1 MNELAPLQVTTD
13 TRRLDV
19 NRDQTIQ
26 LPVKLTKRNGFD
38 NDVTLTLEGQPKE
51 VQFETSPIV
60 KGTTEGVQ
68 RIVVPPNAP
77 PGTYTLL
84 LRVRAQVS
92 YTRST
97 AVDKQNAD
105 TASAAPPAPPQDLNV
120 VVPALP
126 IVLHIN

>member
-13 TRRLDV
+13 TGRFDV

-26 LPVKLTKRNGFD
+26 PPVKLTKRNGFD

-51 VQFETSPIV
+51 VQFETSPIA
-60 KGTTEGVQ
+60 KGATEGVQ

-84 LRVRAQVS
+84 LRAARKSPTHVVRRWTNR
-92 YTRST
+92 TRIPPTPLRPPRRKIST
-97 AVDKQNAD
+97 
-105 TASAAPPAPPQDLNV
+105 SLCR
-120 VVPALP
+120 LP